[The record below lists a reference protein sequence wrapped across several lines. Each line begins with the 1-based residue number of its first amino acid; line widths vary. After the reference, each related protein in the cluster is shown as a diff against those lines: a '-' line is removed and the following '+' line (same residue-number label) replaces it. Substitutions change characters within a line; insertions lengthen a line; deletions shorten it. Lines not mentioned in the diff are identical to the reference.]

1 MRAWRPMFA
10 CPECGVA
17 ARLEPSGDVV
27 CDRCCLRFEC
37 RDGVFRFLTPERLAA
52 GEPWV
57 RQYRAVRAR
66 EGYHGRTA
74 EYYRMLPCVPADDPH
89 AAQWRIRGESFQQ
102 LQRCV
107 LPPCGSAAIRIL
119 DLGAGNGWLSH
130 RLSSLGHHVV
140 ALDRLDDAEDGLGA
154 CGHYPTPF
162 LCVQAD
168 FDVLPFVANQFDVV
182 IFNGSLH
189 YAPDVPAT
197 LARARRMLARD
208 GALAVM
214 DSPMFQHDQ
223 DGLAMVADKLRRFK
237 VNYGLT
243 DVVHPNVGFL
253 TPSSLARAA
262 APLGLGGRFVRSRGP
277 LRWRVGRELARMR
290 LRRAPAAF
298 GVWIA
303 RAAPGEAR

>member
-1 MRAWRPMFA
+1 
-10 CPECGVA
+10 
-17 ARLEPSGDVV
+17 
-27 CDRCCLRFEC
+27 
-37 RDGVFRFLTPERLAA
+37 VFRFLTPDRLAA
-52 GEPWV
+52 SEPLV

-66 EGYHGRTA
+66 EGYLGRTA
-74 EYYRMLPCVPADDPH
+74 EYYRMLPCVPPDDPH
-89 AAQWRIRGESFQQ
+89 AAEWRIRAESFQQ
-102 LQRCV
+102 LQRFA
-107 LPPCGSAAIRIL
+107 LPPGGSAAIRVL

-140 ALDRLDDAEDGLGA
+140 ALDRLDDGEDGLGA
-154 CGHYPTPF
+154 CCHYPTPF
-162 LCVQAD
+162 LRVQAD
-168 FDVLPFVANQFDVV
+168 FDALPFVPNQFDLVV
-182 IFNGSLH
+182 FNGSLH

-197 LARARRMLARD
+197 LARARRMIARH

-214 DSPMFQHDQ
+214 DSPMFRRDE

-237 VNYGLT
+237 TDYGLT
-243 DVVHPNVGFL
+243 EIVHPSVGFL
-253 TPSSLARAA
+253 TPSSLSGAV

-277 LRWRVGRELARMR
+277 LRWRVGRELARVR